1 MHSQEFAFE
10 AHRHYDACRWMEAKE
25 EYPGPWYSLHCSA
38 TTYEESYQ
46 RVTGEIAIED
56 NVFRDKD
63 YLCPIYSG
71 TLAEMVNMTQNLGH

>member
-1 MHSQEFAFE
+1 MVLCALLGHDLRGVLPA
-10 AHRHYDACRWMEAKE
+10 RD
-25 EYPGPWYSLHCSA
+25 
-38 TTYEESYQ
+38 
-46 RVTGEIAIED
+46 GEIAIED

>member
-1 MHSQEFAFE
+1 MVLAALLGQ
-10 AHRHYDACRWMEAKE
+10 
-25 EYPGPWYSLHCSA
+25 
-38 TTYEESYQ
+38 TYEESYQ